1 MISLMNCLC
10 KTEKKKCPVFLF
22 WLTTG
27 KKKKKKRGLFL
38 IHGKLKERIF
48 TSVQISL

>member
-1 MISLMNCLC
+1 LRVISSELELH
-10 KTEKKKCPVFLF
+10 KEKNKSPVFLF
-22 WLTTG
+22 WLTTE
-27 KKKKKKRGLFL
+27 KKKKKRGLFL